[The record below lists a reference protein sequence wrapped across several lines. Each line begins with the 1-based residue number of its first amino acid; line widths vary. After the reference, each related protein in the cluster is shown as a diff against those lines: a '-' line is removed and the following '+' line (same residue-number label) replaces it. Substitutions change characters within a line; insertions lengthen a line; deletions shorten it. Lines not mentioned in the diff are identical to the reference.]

1 MTSWKGKTVLISGAS
16 RGIGKAIGLRL
27 AREGANI
34 GVIGKTDSP
43 HAKLEG
49 TVHSAVED
57 MRSAG
62 GDGLA
67 LVCDVREEAQVQ
79 AAVAELAAK
88 FGGVDV
94 LINNASAISL
104 TPTEATEMKR
114 FDLMHSVN
122 TRGTFL
128 MSKACIPYLKKSSHA
143 HILTLSPPLDLNPK
157 WFGPHVAYTISKFG
171 MSLVTLGLAE
181 EFKDEGI
188 HVNSL
193 WPLTTIATA
202 AVNNLLGG
210 DTMMQMSRTPEI
222 VADAAFAILSGTAT
236 GQHFIDEEVLRAAG
250 VEDFA
255 QYRVN
260 FDVPLCPD
268 LFVEPAR
275 VPKEHV

>member
-1 MTSWKGKTVLISGAS
+1 MTWKGKTVLISGAS

-27 AREGANI
+27 AREGANV

-43 HAKLEG
+43 HARLEG
-49 TVHSAVED
+49 TVHSAADE
-57 MRSAG
+57 MRAAG

-67 LVCDVREEAQVQ
+67 LVCDVREEDQVK
-79 AAVAELAAK
+79 AAVEALVAR
-88 FGGVDV
+88 FGGIDA

-114 FDLMHSVN
+114 YDLMHDVN

-128 MSKACIPYLKKSSHA
+128 LSKACLPHLRASEHA

-157 WFGPHVAYTISKFG
+157 WFGGHVAYTISKFG

-181 EFKDEGI
+181 ELRDTSV

-222 VADAAFAILSGTAT
+222 VADAAFAILNGSDT
-236 GQHFIDEEVLRAAG
+236 GRHFIDEEVLRESG
-250 VEDFA
+250 VTDFSE
-255 QYRVN
+255 YRVN
-260 FDVPLCPD
+260 PDVPLCPD
-268 LFVEPAR
+268 LFVDPNR
-275 VPKEHV
+275 VPAEHG